1 MRMMEDM
8 HVVENRGSGIR
19 AMLQAML
26 DANLE
31 PPRFAD
37 RRSSFLVAFRNHTMM
52 NPEAIAWLNQ
62 FAHVSLNDRQ
72 RLALVY
78 LRQHDQITNSD
89 YQRLNRVNAIISGQ
103 DLRGLVQAEL
113 VAQHGASRWTSYTL
127 GIPRERP
134 ELKAL
139 PTDEEKILAFVWER
153 GSITN
158 IECRTL
164 LAVNEARAYYL
175 LKTLSSSGQLKSEG
189 TGRWRRY
196 VLP

>member
-1 MRMMEDM
+1 
-8 HVVENRGSGIR
+8 
-19 AMLQAML
+19 
-26 DANLE
+26 
-31 PPRFAD
+31 
-37 RRSSFLVAFRNHTMM
+37 MM

-89 YQRLNRVNAIISGQ
+89 YQRLNRVNAMVAGQ
-103 DLRGLVQAEL
+103 DLRGLVQTGL

-127 GIPRERP
+127 GVPRERP
-134 ELKAL
+134 EPQAMQA
-139 PTDEEKILAFVWER
+139 DEAKILAFIREH
-153 GSITN
+153 GAISN
-158 IECRTL
+158 IECRGL

-175 LKTLSSSGQLKSEG
+175 LKKLSSSGQLRSEG

-196 VLP
+196 LLP